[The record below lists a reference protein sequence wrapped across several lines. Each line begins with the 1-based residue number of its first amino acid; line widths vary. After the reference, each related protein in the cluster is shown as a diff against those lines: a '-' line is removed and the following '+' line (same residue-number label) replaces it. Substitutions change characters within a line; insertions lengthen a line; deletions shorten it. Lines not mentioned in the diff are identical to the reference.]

1 MLRHQKTQS
10 QSALSA
16 FSKITLVSAAIWLLL
31 VTGIGWWISQTILK
45 SQLNNLAA
53 SADYE
58 STTTAHVMDRVFT
71 EMSSIANMVSG
82 HADVIRV
89 AVRYRTDPPGFA
101 NLTRQERAVQ
111 LTRDPLV
118 RKVGDLMNGLAGD
131 LRYARIYMNNLS
143 DDTVTASN
151 WAENDSIVGMIYT
164 GRPYLI
170 DALRTGKGS
179 SFGIARLNKT
189 PSYFVT
195 SRIDDA
201 NNESHGSVTVK
212 FDAPDVATYL
222 TGRHIALIVN
232 RQGRVIT
239 SSSPEFM
246 LRNVAQLMPAGTVL
260 PPDGEEELGE
270 TMDVRTISHQMHE
283 NLWAIDGKPYLVIGR
298 PLSGTHYQLFTL
310 ASLEQ
315 IAPMQRQHFWTA
327 GFVGLLGLVF
337 ILLAAQVVRQS
348 ALRRQDELYAANYD
362 VLTDLPNR
370 RAVLVELDR
379 LFTLAKRTRQW
390 VLVVFIDLDS
400 FKAINDTYGH
410 DVGDKFL
417 IEAGRRLSEGLR
429 ASDML
434 GRFGGDE
441 FIVIGQVSPPNSDDP
456 EENIDAIRN
465 RLAPLLIGI
474 YRFENCSFEY
484 SGASFGIACVDP
496 SVSSLK
502 SALREADQLMYA
514 DKKLRQKTSRTKY
527 RK

>member
-1 MLRHQKTQS
+1 
-10 QSALSA
+10 
-16 FSKITLVSAAIWLLL
+16 
-31 VTGIGWWISQTILK
+31 
-45 SQLNNLAA
+45 
-53 SADYE
+53 
-58 STTTAHVMDRVFT
+58 
-71 EMSSIANMVSG
+71 
-82 HADVIRV
+82 
-89 AVRYRTDPPGFA
+89 
-101 NLTRQERAVQ
+101 
-111 LTRDPLV
+111 
-118 RKVGDLMNGLAGD
+118 
-131 LRYARIYMNNLS
+131 
-143 DDTVTASN
+143 
-151 WAENDSIVGMIYT
+151 
-164 GRPYLI
+164 
-170 DALRTGKGS
+170 
-179 SFGIARLNKT
+179 
-189 PSYFVT
+189 
-195 SRIDDA
+195 
-201 NNESHGSVTVK
+201 
-212 FDAPDVATYL
+212 
-222 TGRHIALIVN
+222 
-232 RQGRVIT
+232 
-239 SSSPEFM
+239 
-246 LRNVAQLMPAGTVL
+246 
-260 PPDGEEELGE
+260 
-270 TMDVRTISHQMHE
+270 
-283 NLWAIDGKPYLVIGR
+283 
-298 PLSGTHYQLFTL
+298 
-310 ASLEQ
+310 
-315 IAPMQRQHFWTA
+315 MQRQHFWTA